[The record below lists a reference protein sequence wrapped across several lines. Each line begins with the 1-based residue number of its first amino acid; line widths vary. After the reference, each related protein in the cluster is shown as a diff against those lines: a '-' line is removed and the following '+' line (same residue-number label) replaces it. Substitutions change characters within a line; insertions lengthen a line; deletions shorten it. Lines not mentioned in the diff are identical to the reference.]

1 MEQGLLGVLWMTGS
15 ICTGKEVGT
24 RTDARLR
31 TGTRRLRGD
40 RLGGKETC
48 KINRLEGKHR
58 SWERLVQRHSCTP
71 PADAKE

>member
-1 MEQGLLGVLWMTGS
+1 MGVLTEQGLLGVLWMTGS
-15 ICTGKEVGT
+15 ICTRKEVGT

-48 KINRLEGKHR
+48 KINRVEEKHR
-58 SWERLVQRHSCTP
+58 S
-71 PADAKE
+71 